1 MTNDTPPS
9 LQGTMTTEAETLPWF
24 HPITLVALGFL
35 CVLSHV
41 VYFLIPSAPSG
52 EKKSHAVIT
61 GGSSGIGF
69 GLAKQCAEE
78 GVKTITLV
86 ARNKERLEKA
96 QHELVA
102 KYPSTKFHIQSI
114 DVGDYTA
121 VEAGAKD
128 IVKNGGPPTLLF
140 NNAGMAVA
148 YAFQDVPVAEFENS
162 MKCNYLGTV
171 YMTKALLKH
180 MPSGSTI
187 MMTSSM
193 AGAVGVYG
201 YTAYSPTKFAI
212 RGFAES
218 LQSEVRRDG
227 ISVSIAFPPDTDTPT
242 FAAENKTKPEETF
255 LISDA
260 AGLQQPEA

>member
-1 MTNDTPPS
+1 MRSVLLS
-9 LQGTMTTEAETLPWF
+9 LLTTMAIEVETLPLF
-24 HPITLVALGFL
+24 HPITLVVLGCL
-35 CVLSHV
+35 CILSQVL
-41 VYFLIPSAPSG
+41 YFLIPSAPSG
-52 EKKSHAVIT
+52 DKKSHAVIT

-69 GLAKQCAEE
+69 ALAHECAKA
-78 GVKTITLV
+78 GVKNITLV
-86 ARNKERLEKA
+86 ARNKAGLEKA

-102 KYPSTKFHIQSI
+102 KYPSIKFHIQSVDI
-114 DVGDYTA
+114 SDYKA
-121 VEAGAKD
+121 VEAAGKE

-140 NNAGMAVA
+140 NNAGMAVVH
-148 YAFQDVPVAEFENS
+148 AFYDVPVADFEKAI
-162 MKCNYLGTV
+162 KCNYLGAV
-171 YMTKALLKH
+171 YMTRALLKD

-193 AGAVGVYG
+193 AGSVGVFG
-201 YTAYSPTKFAI
+201 YTAYSPTKFAL

-242 FAAENKTKPEETF
+242 LAEENRTKPKETF

-260 AGLQQPEA
+260 TGLQQPEA